1 MTSGWHFSFATVK
14 IIRND
19 LTPEKTVQPNI
30 GEYNGERKRGKLLVQ
45 RMLSKREIKTT
56 KAFKVKRSGIKR
68 PIF

>member
-1 MTSGWHFSFATVK
+1 MAFYLCYCKK

-19 LTPEKTVQPNI
+19 LTPEKMVQPNI

-45 RMLSKREIKTT
+45 RMLSKREIKS